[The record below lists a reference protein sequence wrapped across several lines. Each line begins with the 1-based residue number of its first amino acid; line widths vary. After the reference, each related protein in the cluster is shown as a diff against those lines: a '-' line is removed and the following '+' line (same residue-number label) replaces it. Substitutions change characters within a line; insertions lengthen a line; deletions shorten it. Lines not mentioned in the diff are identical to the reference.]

1 MRWYASYG
9 GEWRA
14 RQQNCCLFHSVYPR
28 LSSENQPAIGHNAAS
43 TNHDTNFLTCGRANA
58 DTDTGV
64 SDQDWQC
71 TFMAHDV
78 SQSLL
83 PHQLGG
89 KEIRNSVR
97 LIQLPAMF
105 WLRVST
111 LHGTL

>member
-28 LSSENQPAIGHNAAS
+28 LLSKNRSVIEHKAES
-43 TNHDTNFLTCGRANA
+43 TNHDTNLLTWGRANV
-58 DTDTGV
+58 DIDTGV

-71 TFMAHDV
+71 TFKPHVV

-83 PHQLGG
+83 PHLLGG

-97 LIQLPAMF
+97 PIQLPAMF
-105 WLRVST
+105 
-111 LHGTL
+111 